1 MALAW
6 LKDNLDVFQELGMGW
21 SLWNLKGSFGIL
33 DSGRDDVDY
42 EDFHGHRLD
51 RAMLDLLR
59 KYL

>member
-1 MALAW
+1 
-6 LKDNLDVFQELGMGW
+6 MGW